1 MFKVR
6 QESTLSDCYL
16 KNTHILSL
24 QRALEFQ
31 LFPFS
36 IEHWI
41 WTFGGSTCVS
51 LGSKNHCRT
60 LLPSS
65 KNTHDLICQ
74 NLPLWQG
81 VQKLFMFSCL
91 FLQIN
96 KNRFFAFTK
105 VHLPGQAFFIWPHLQ
120 LSPDCCFYQQP
131 YEKRKKI
138 HTLLYLSDTRNNKKR
153 LLGFL
158 YKSYLILGVE
168 LWIYFLIS
176 QIQCKKTANEL
187 MLQRILRK
195 ANRYQTTVS
204 WQLISVW

>member
-65 KNTHDLICQ
+65 KILMTWFARICHYGRVFRSFPCFPAFSYKSTKIDF
-74 NLPLWQG
+74 LHS
-81 VQKLFMFSCL
+81 QKCIYM
-91 FLQIN
+91 
-96 KNRFFAFTK
+96 
-105 VHLPGQAFFIWPHLQ
+105 V
-120 LSPDCCFYQQP
+120 
-131 YEKRKKI
+131 KR
-138 HTLLYLSDTRNNKKR
+138 
-153 LLGFL
+153 FL
-158 YKSYLILGVE
+158 YDHIFSSHLIVAFISSHMRKERRSTHCYICLILEIIKNV
-168 LWIYFLIS
+168 YS
-176 QIQCKKTANEL
+176 
-187 MLQRILRK
+187 
-195 ANRYQTTVS
+195 VS
-204 WQLISVW
+204 YTNPIWF